1 MTLSDFDSYRPAHE
15 GHRKKKRNRPSG
27 NGRRRGGGG
36 GDGAREMSMVD
47 DVEFSDSYYGRPIV
61 KPPPWDW
68 KISAYLFAGGVAG
81 GSGMLAAGA
90 DAAGL
95 EKLRRNTRLTALG
108 ATIGGT
114 GFLILDLGRP
124 ERFLH
129 MMRTFKPSSPMN
141 LGTWILGGFGT
152 AAGVVAAIEVDRIA
166 GEKLPLGP
174 LRTILHWV
182 EKPTG
187 AVAALFGA
195 PLASYTGALLADT
208 AVPTWNAARDNLSY
222 LFVSSAAMASSG
234 VAMITTP
241 TEQTRP
247 ARVLATAGAAADLY
261 FAEKLTE
268 PMHPAE
274 AEPLQTGRA
283 GKKLRWAKGLT
294 IAGGIGA
301 ALLGRNRIAAIAS
314 GAALATASALTR
326 MAVLEAGIDSTKDPR
341 HVVEP
346 QKARLEA
353 RRAQGIVD
361 DSITTVG

>member
-1 MTLSDFDSYRPAHE
+1 MSLSEFDAYRPADE
-15 GHRKKKRNRPSG
+15 PRRKRKRDRPAG
-27 NGRRRGGGG
+27 KRRRRGG
-36 GDGAREMSMVD
+36 GDGAREMPMVD

-61 KPPPWDW
+61 KAPPWDW
-68 KISAYLFAGGVAG
+68 KISSYLFIGGVAG
-81 GSGMLAAGA
+81 GSALLAAGA

-95 EKLRRNTRLTALG
+95 DKLRRNTRLTALVGTVAG
-108 ATIGGT
+108 A

-141 LGTWILGGFGT
+141 MGTWVLGGFGT
-152 AAGVVAAIEVDRIA
+152 LAGVAAAYEVDQA
-166 GEKLPLGP
+166 TGEKLPLGP
-174 LRTILHWV
+174 LRPVLRWT
-182 EKPTG
+182 EKPSG
-187 AVAALFGA
+187 MLAAVVGA

-208 AVPTWNAARDNLSY
+208 SVPTWNAAKDNLSY
-222 LFVSSAAMASSG
+222 LFVSSAVIASAG

-241 TEQTRP
+241 TAQTRP
-247 ARVLATAGAAADLY
+247 ARAFAAIGTAAELY
-261 FAEKLTE
+261 FSEKLTE

-274 AEPLQTGRA
+274 AEPLKTGRA

-301 ALLGRNRIAAIAS
+301 ALLGRNRWAAIAS

-326 MAVLEAGIDSTKDPR
+326 VAVMEAGIDSTKDPR

>member
-1 MTLSDFDSYRPAHE
+1 MSLSEFDAYRPADE
-15 GHRKKKRNRPSG
+15 PRRKKKRDRPAG
-27 NGRRRGGGG
+27 KRRRRGG
-36 GDGAREMSMVD
+36 GDGAREMPMVD

-61 KPPPWDW
+61 KAPPWDW
-68 KISAYLFAGGVAG
+68 KISAYLFVGGVAG
-81 GSGMLAAGA
+81 GSALLAAGA

-95 EKLRRNTRLTALG
+95 EKLRRNTRITALAGTVTG
-108 ATIGGT
+108 A

-141 LGTWILGGFGT
+141 MGTWVLGGFGT
-152 AAGVVAAIEVDRIA
+152 LAGVAAAYEVDQA
-166 GEKLPLGP
+166 TGEKLPLGP
-174 LRTILHWV
+174 LRPVLRWA
-182 EKPTG
+182 EKPSG
-187 AVAALFGA
+187 ILAAIVGA

-208 AVPTWNAARDNLSY
+208 SVPTWHAAKENLSY
-222 LFVSSAAMASSG
+222 LFVSSAAIASAG

-241 TEQTRP
+241 TAQTRP
-247 ARVLATAGAAADLY
+247 ARAFATIGTAAELY
-261 FAEKLTE
+261 FSEKLTE

-274 AEPLQTGRA
+274 AEPLKTGRA
-283 GKKLRWAKGLT
+283 GKKMRWAKRLT

-301 ALLGRNRIAAIAS
+301 ALLGRNRWAAAAS

>member
-15 GHRKKKRNRPSG
+15 PRRNKKRNRQSG
-27 NGRRRGGGG
+27 SGRRRGG

-47 DVEFSDSYYGRPIV
+47 DVEFNDSYWGRPIV
-61 KPPPWDW
+61 KPPPWDD
-68 KISAYLFAGGVAG
+68 KISAYLFLGGIAG
-81 GSGMLAAGA
+81 GSAMLAVGA
-90 DAAGL
+90 QAVGL
-95 EKLRRNTRLTALG
+95 DVLRRNTRLTALG

-129 MMRTFKPSSPMN
+129 MMRVFKPSSPMN
-141 LGTWILGGFGT
+141 MGTWILGAFGS
-152 AAGVVAAIEVDRIA
+152 AAGVLAAIEVDQMTRQ
-166 GEKLPLGP
+166 KLPLGP
-174 LRTILHWV
+174 LRTVLRWID
-182 EKPTG
+182 KPTG
-187 AVAALFGA
+187 AIAAFFGA

-234 VAMITTP
+234 VAMITTS
-241 TEQTRP
+241 TAQTRP
-247 ARVLATAGAAADLY
+247 ARVLATIGAAGDLY

-274 AEPLQTGRA
+274 AEPLHSGNA

-301 ALLGRNRIAAIAS
+301 ALFGRNRVAAIAS
-314 GAALATASALTR
+314 GAALATASLLTR
-326 MAVLEAGIDSTKDPR
+326 TGVLEAGIESTKDPR

-361 DSITTVG
+361 DSITTIG

>member
-1 MTLSDFDSYRPAHE
+1 MSLSEFDAYRPADE
-15 GHRKKKRNRPSG
+15 PRRKKKRDRPAG
-27 NGRRRGGGG
+27 KRRRRGG
-36 GDGAREMSMVD
+36 GDGAREMPMVD

-61 KPPPWDW
+61 KAPPWDW
-68 KISAYLFAGGVAG
+68 KISAYLFVGGVAG
-81 GSGMLAAGA
+81 GSGLLAAGA
-90 DAAGL
+90 DAAGF
-95 EKLRRNTRLTALG
+95 EKLRRNTRITALVGTVAG
-108 ATIGGT
+108 AGL
-114 GFLILDLGRP
+114 LILDLGRP

-141 LGTWILGGFGT
+141 MGVWVLGGFGT
-152 AAGVVAAIEVDRIA
+152 LAGVVAAYEVDQGT

-174 LRTILHWV
+174 LRPILHWA
-182 EKPTG
+182 EKPSGILT
-187 AVAALFGA
+187 AILGA

-208 AVPTWNAARDNLSY
+208 SVPTWNAAKDNLSY
-222 LFVSSAAMASSG
+222 LFVSSAAIASSG

-241 TEQTRP
+241 TAQTRP
-247 ARVLATAGAAADLY
+247 ARVFATIGAGSELY
-261 FAEKLTE
+261 FSEKLTE

-274 AEPLQTGRA
+274 AEPLKTGRA
-283 GKKLRWAKGLT
+283 GKKMRWAKRLT

-301 ALLGRNRIAAIAS
+301 ALLGRNRWAAAAS

-326 MAVLEAGIDSTKDPR
+326 MAIMEAGIDSTKDPR

>member
-1 MTLSDFDSYRPAHE
+1 MSLSEFDAYRPADE
-15 GHRKKKRNRPSG
+15 PRRKKKRDRPAG
-27 NGRRRGGGG
+27 KRRRRGG
-36 GDGAREMSMVD
+36 GDGAREMPMVD

-61 KPPPWDW
+61 KAPPWDW
-68 KISAYLFAGGVAG
+68 KISAYLFVGGVAG
-81 GSGMLAAGA
+81 GSALLAAGA

-95 EKLRRNTRLTALG
+95 EKLRRNTRITALAGTVTG
-108 ATIGGT
+108 A

-141 LGTWILGGFGT
+141 MGTWVLGGFGT
-152 AAGVVAAIEVDRIA
+152 LAGVAAAYEVDQA
-166 GEKLPLGP
+166 TGEKLPLGP
-174 LRTILHWV
+174 LRPVLRWA
-182 EKPTG
+182 EKPSG
-187 AVAALFGA
+187 ILAAIVGA

-208 AVPTWNAARDNLSY
+208 SVPTWHAAKDNLSY
-222 LFVSSAAMASSG
+222 LFVSSAAIASAG

-241 TEQTRP
+241 TAQTRP
-247 ARVLATAGAAADLY
+247 ARAFATIGTAAELY
-261 FAEKLTE
+261 FSEKLTE

-274 AEPLQTGRA
+274 AEPLKTGRA
-283 GKKLRWAKGLT
+283 GKKMRWAKRLT

-301 ALLGRNRIAAIAS
+301 ALLGRNRWAAAAS